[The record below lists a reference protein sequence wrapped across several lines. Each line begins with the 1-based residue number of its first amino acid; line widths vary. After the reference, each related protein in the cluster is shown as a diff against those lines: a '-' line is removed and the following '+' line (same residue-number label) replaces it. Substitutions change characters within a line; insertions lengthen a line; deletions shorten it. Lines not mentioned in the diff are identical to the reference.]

1 MVDSIGKIREP
12 ERELEVF
19 EDRQRRRY
27 IRGMVLTRLIAAA
40 IVADGLLVSL
50 EYRCLPPLVV
60 SSALAI
66 ALYMGVRWVKG
77 LLIAGFGL
85 GVPLTLYMLLQGG
98 LRRLYAGGAR
108 SSPRGGHGRPPGVL
122 PAGLSGFVVQQER
135 RCLSLCSEKRIET
148 RPYCLDT
155 RLQELQAGVY

>member
-1 MVDSIGKIREP
+1 MGDSIGKIREP

-27 IRGMVLTRLIAAA
+27 IRGMGLTRLIAAA

-60 SSALAI
+60 SSALAV

-98 LRRLYAGGAR
+98 LYFPSMPLGGAVYTPAVLYPLPVAAMAAHLVFCLLGCLFLLLSKSVEAFLYAQKNG
-108 SSPRGGHGRPPGVL
+108 
-122 PAGLSGFVVQQER
+122 
-135 RCLSLCSEKRIET
+135 
-148 RPYCLDT
+148 
-155 RLQELQAGVY
+155 

>member
-1 MVDSIGKIREP
+1 
-12 ERELEVF
+12 
-19 EDRQRRRY
+19 
-27 IRGMVLTRLIAAA
+27 MVLTRLIAAA

-60 SSALAI
+60 SSALAV

-98 LRRLYAGGAR
+98 LYFPSMPLGGAVYTPAVLYPLPVAAMAAHLVFCLLGCLFLLLSKSVEAFLYAQKNG
-108 SSPRGGHGRPPGVL
+108 
-122 PAGLSGFVVQQER
+122 
-135 RCLSLCSEKRIET
+135 
-148 RPYCLDT
+148 
-155 RLQELQAGVY
+155 

>member
-27 IRGMVLTRLIAAA
+27 VRGMVLTRLIAAA

-60 SSALAI
+60 SSALAV

-85 GVPLTLYMLLQGG
+85 GS
-98 LRRLYAGGAR
+98 R
-108 SSPRGGHGRPPGVL
+108 
-122 PAGLSGFVVQQER
+122 
-135 RCLSLCSEKRIET
+135 
-148 RPYCLDT
+148 
-155 RLQELQAGVY
+155 

>member
-66 ALYMGVRWVKG
+66 ALIWGVRWVKG
-77 LLIAGFGL
+77 AAD
-85 GVPLTLYMLLQGG
+85 
-98 LRRLYAGGAR
+98 RRLRTGSPADPVHVASGRALFSFQAAGRRVYTPAVLYPSPWGGPPTWCSACWAVWFCCSAR
-108 SSPRGGHGRPPGVL
+108 
-122 PAGLSGFVVQQER
+122 A
-135 RCLSLCSEKRIET
+135 
-148 RPYCLDT
+148 
-155 RLQELQAGVY
+155 